1 MPPGRASKRSRGTMF
16 DHNEDNDT
24 EIVTYTQASS
34 NLRNKSHKR
43 ARVSA
48 SHAGPSTRTQT
59 TEEDDSASNSEN
71 EGPAVRQASNG
82 QTPPPSTQFEIMR
95 DAGFQ
100 HLENTEYDDQRA
112 TQRMIARPTLIG
124 DNHAAL
130 NAIIESIEC
139 INFMCHVRLHCELG
153 PLLNFIV
160 GENGSGKSAILTAIT
175 LCLGGKASATNR
187 GGSLRSFV
195 KEGQEHASLIVKIK
209 NQGDDAYKR
218 DVFGDSIIV
227 ERHFTK
233 SGTSGFKLKSESGR
247 IVSTKKSEVDD
258 VVEYYCL
265 QVDNPLNVLSQD
277 NARQF
282 LNAATPAQ
290 KYKYFTL
297 GTQLEQLSN
306 DYQLIQEY
314 LDASEAKL
322 YGFDDEINHL
332 RDEAEK
338 AVKLRD
344 ALQKTAEMKARQTLY
359 VYKMAWAQIKAQ
371 EDKLAEKEVKVAEAQ
386 HEVEKTQKEIDDA
399 DKTLQELDTRI
410 VSAKQAVMELEQE
423 HEQTRDAEAAAREL
437 FDNARSNLKKF
448 HVNERDVHTKLTA
461 AKSRVDK
468 HKIEIQKEEERLE
481 QVNGGALLQAQAERT
496 EADKAKELADQAVQD
511 HLDKE
516 PELKRA
522 ILKAEETAQMSA
534 ADVEPK
540 RKAFAAAEVN
550 VRDLAKKRTDPFAAF
565 NPRLPQLLRA
575 VSEDSNFVSTPIG
588 PVGPTIQITKPKWAP
603 IIENLC
609 GMTLSSF
616 LVESKADQMRLKS
629 HMDRLGIKEHPII
642 ILAKTSL
649 ATLREPDA
657 EFETALRILKFDNER
672 VRDLLVINHRIEQAL
687 LVDTRQEA
695 ERIMFVDQPPRNA
708 AFCMTFHEGR
718 RDSGLRLRNER
729 GNLSSAPFPL
739 RYDQKPRMRSDE
751 ANDIKFH
758 EERLEQLRIELREVE
773 ATRRADQLTVQRYSH
788 ALQQHKR
795 QVNVLNNALTAA
807 VERVD
812 MAQEALDKLAGAQ
825 NKLGLLQE
833 HLKEAEDECE
843 TYGNQYGEL
852 HLERDALNQ
861 QMSDLKQKLSDAK
874 EAAAESTAKIA
885 KFTNKINR
893 FDTSRYTVVVE
904 KNAAHEKNELAKVSK
919 QAAEAS
925 QNRHISHLKELTA
938 QAKQVHEERVH
949 LEEGETFE
957 SIERK
962 WKSQGEQL
970 KKVRQQL
977 GGTDEEINNRAA
989 EKMARYR
996 QTKADHKN
1004 VRSVV
1009 DSLKQALV
1017 DRLDRWRTFQRLIS
1031 AQARVNF
1038 QYLLSERGFRG
1049 RLLLDH
1055 KHKKLELQVEP
1066 DQTRTG
1072 GSGRNTKT
1080 LSGGEKSFSSICM
1093 LLAIWD
1099 AMGSPLRCLDE
1110 FDVFMDN
1117 VNRAISTNMLIT
1129 AARRSVGKQ
1138 FILITPNAIEGR
1150 AIVDKD
1156 VKIIRLVDPR
1166 QRRIDDL

>member
-1 MPPGRASKRSRGTMF
+1 MRLDHDKAS
-16 DHNEDNDT
+16 
-24 EIVTYTQASS
+24 
-34 NLRNKSHKR
+34 
-43 ARVSA
+43 
-48 SHAGPSTRTQT
+48 
-59 TEEDDSASNSEN
+59 
-71 EGPAVRQASNG
+71 
-82 QTPPPSTQFEIMR
+82 TPLPSTQYEIMR
-95 DAGFQ
+95 DAGFR
-100 HLENTEYDDQRA
+100 HLEDTENDDQRA
-112 TQRMIARPTLIG
+112 TQRLTARPTIIG
-124 DNHAAL
+124 DNHAAP

-227 ERHFTK
+227 ERHFTR
-233 SGTSGFKLKSESGR
+233 SGTSGFKLKAESGR
-247 IVSTKKSEVDD
+247 TISTKKSDVDD

-306 DYQLIQEY
+306 DYQLILEY

-322 YGFDDEINHL
+322 YGFDEEIKHL
-332 RDEAEK
+332 QDEAEK

-344 ALQKTAEMKARQTLY
+344 ALQKTAEMKAKQKLY
-359 VYKMAWAQIKAQ
+359 VYKMAWAQIKTQ
-371 EDKLAEKEVKVAEAQ
+371 EDLVSEKEAKVVAAQ
-386 HEVEKTQKEIDDA
+386 KEVEETERRIA
-399 DKTLQELDTRI
+399 ETTRTLDELDSRI
-410 VSAKQAVMELEQE
+410 SAARHAVEELRHE
-423 HEQTRDAEAAAREL
+423 HDQLRDAEIDARTC
-437 FDNARSNLKKF
+437 FDTARTEIQKLHVSERDIHTQLSKARSM
-448 HVNERDVHTKLTA
+448 VEQ
-461 AKSRVDK
+461 
-468 HKIEIQKEEERLE
+468 HKADIQKEEERLE
-481 QVNGGALLQAQAERT
+481 RVNGGAILKAQTERT
-496 EADKAKELADQAVQD
+496 EAEQARELANKAVQD
-511 HLDKE
+511 HLDQE
-516 PELKRA
+516 PELKAALAR
-522 ILKAEETAQMSA
+522 AEEAAQRSA
-534 ADVEPK
+534 SDVEPK
-540 RKAFAAAEVN
+540 RRALAEAEVK
-550 VRDLAKKRTDPFAAF
+550 VRDLNRKRTDPFAAF
-565 NPRLPQLLRA
+565 GPRLPQLLQA
-575 VSEDSNFVSTPIG
+575 IATDDGFGAKPIG
-588 PVGPTIQITKPKWAP
+588 PLGPMIQITKPKWAP
-603 IIENLC
+603 VVENLC
-609 GMTLSSF
+609 GLSLSSF
-616 LVESKADQMRLKS
+616 LVESKRDQIRLKS
-629 HMDRLGIKEHPII
+629 LMDRLGIREHPIV

-649 ATLREPDA
+649 GTLKEPDPS
-657 EFETALRILKFDNER
+657 FETVLRILKFDDQR

-687 LVDTRQEA
+687 LVETRIAAQS
-695 ERIMFVDQPPRNA
+695 IMFDDQPPQHA
-708 AFCMTFHEGR
+708 AFCMTFHDGR
-718 RDSGLRLRNER
+718 RDLGLRLRNER
-729 GNLSSAPFPL
+729 GNLSSSPFPL
-739 RYDQKPRMRSDE
+739 RYDLKSRLRSDE
-751 ANDIKFH
+751 ETDLKFH
-758 EERLEQLRIELREVE
+758 QSRVEQLRSELRDVE
-773 ATRRADQLTVQRYSH
+773 AARRTDQQAVQRCTQ
-788 ALQQHKR
+788 ALVQHKR
-795 QVNVLNNALTAA
+795 QINVLNNALTSA

-812 MAQEALDKLAGAQ
+812 AAQEALDDLAGAQ
-825 NKLGLLQE
+825 NKLSVYRE
-833 HLKEAEDECE
+833 HLKDAEEQRE

-852 HLERDALNQ
+852 RVHKQDMNAEMDE
-861 QMSDLKQKLSDAK
+861 LKQKLANAK
-874 EAAAESTAKIA
+874 LAVAENNAKIA
-885 KFTNKINR
+885 KVETKIKNYEA
-893 FDTSRYTVVVE
+893 SRYTVVVE
-904 KNAAHEKNELAKVSK
+904 KNAAHENHDLAKESK
-919 QAAEAS
+919 RAAEAS
-925 QNRHISHLKELTA
+925 QQRHIVHLKELTA
-938 QAKQVHEERVH
+938 QAQEVHAERVW
-949 LEEGETFE
+949 LDEGETYE

-962 WKSQGEQL
+962 WQSQGEQL
-970 KKVRQQL
+970 RKIRQQL
-977 GGTDEEINNRAA
+977 GGTDEQINNRAA
-989 EKMARYR
+989 ESMARWR
-996 QTKADHKN
+996 RTRADHKN
-1004 VRSVV
+1004 VRNLV
-1009 DSLKQALV
+1009 DSLKQALT

-1055 KHKKLELQVEP
+1055 QHKKLELQVEP
-1066 DQTRTG
+1066 DQTRRG

-1150 AIVDKD
+1150 AVVDKD

>member
-1 MPPGRASKRSRGTMF
+1 MQRK
-16 DHNEDNDT
+16 
-24 EIVTYTQASS
+24 
-34 NLRNKSHKR
+34 K
-43 ARVSA
+43 ARVST
-48 SHAGPSTRTQT
+48 SSAGPSKRTHAT
-59 TEEDDSASNSEN
+59 EDDVSESSSEN
-71 EGPAVRQASNG
+71 TEPAAREPSHG
-82 QTPPPSTQFEIMR
+82 QTPPPSTQYEIMR
-95 DAGFQ
+95 DAGFK
-100 HLENTEYDDQRA
+100 HLDNPEYDDQQA
-112 TQRMIARPTLIG
+112 TQRFTTRPTIIG

-247 IVSTKKSEVDD
+247 IISQKKSDVDD

-322 YGFDDEINHL
+322 YGFEDEIKHL
-332 RDEAEK
+332 HDEAEK

-344 ALQKTAEMKARQTLY
+344 ALQKTAEMKAKQTLY

-371 EDKLAEKEVKVAEAQ
+371 EDVVAQKEAKVAEAQ
-386 HEVEKTQKEIDDA
+386 HEVEKTQKEIENSDR
-399 DKTLQELDTRI
+399 TLQELDNRI
-410 VSAKQAVMELEQE
+410 AAAEQAAVELRQE
-423 HEQTRDAEAAAREL
+423 HEQTCDTESNAKEAFDIARASL
-437 FDNARSNLKKF
+437 QKF
-448 HVNERDVHTKLTA
+448 IVNERDIHTKLTQ
-461 AKSRVDK
+461 AKARVDK
-468 HKIEIQKEEERLE
+468 HKTEIQKEEERLE
-481 QVNGGALLQAQAERT
+481 QVNGGAMLQAQAERA
-496 EADKAKELADQAVQD
+496 EADKAKHLAAQAVQD
-511 HLDKE
+511 HLEKE
-516 PELKRA
+516 SDVKQALA
-522 ILKAEETAQMSA
+522 KAQETAQRSA
-534 ADVEPK
+534 SEVEPK
-540 RKAFAAAEVN
+540 RKALAEAEVN
-550 VRDLAKKRTDPFAAF
+550 VRDLTRKRTDPFAAF
-565 NPRLPQLLRA
+565 NPRLPQLLRTI
-575 VSEDSNFVSTPIG
+575 SEDSNFISTPIG

-603 IIENLC
+603 VIENLC

-616 LVESKADQMRLKS
+616 LVESKADQSRLKS
-629 HMDRLGIKEHPII
+629 HMDRLGIHEHPII
-642 ILAKTSL
+642 ILAKTPLS
-649 ATLREPDA
+649 TLREPDPR
-657 EFETALRILKFDNER
+657 FETALRILKFDNER

-687 LVDTRQEA
+687 LVETRQEA
-695 ERIMFVDQPPRNA
+695 ESIMFDAQPPQNA
-708 AFCMTFHEGR
+708 AFCMTFHDGK

-751 ANDIKFH
+751 ETDLKFH
-758 EERLEQLRIELREVE
+758 QDRVEQLRSELREIE
-773 ATRRADQLTVQRYSH
+773 STKRSDQQAVQRCSH
-788 ALQQHKR
+788 AVQQHKR
-795 QVNVLNNALTAA
+795 QVNVLNDALTSAA
-807 VERVD
+807 ERVD
-812 MAQEALDKLAGAQ
+812 TAQEALDELSGAK

-833 HLKEAEDECE
+833 HLKDAEEECE
-843 TYGNQYGEL
+843 TYGNQWGDL
-852 HLERDALNQ
+852 RLEKDEMNK
-861 QMSDLKQKLSDAK
+861 QMDVLKQSLKDAK
-874 EAAAESTAKIA
+874 AAVAESSAKIA
-885 KFTNKINR
+885 KVENKINR
-893 FDTSRYTVVVE
+893 FNTSRYTVVVE
-904 KNAAHEKNELAKVSK
+904 KNAAHESNAVAKVAK
-919 QAAEAS
+919 EAAEAS
-925 QNRHISHLKELTA
+925 QDRHISHLKELTA
-938 QAKQVHEERVH
+938 QAKQVHEERVY
-949 LEEGETFE
+949 LEEGETYE
-957 SIERK
+957 SIKRK
-962 WKSQGEQL
+962 WQSQGEQL
-970 KKVRQQL
+970 KRVRQQL
-977 GGTDEEINNRAA
+977 GGSDEEINNRAA
-989 EKMARYR
+989 ERMARYR
-996 QTKADHKN
+996 QTKADHRN
-1004 VRSVV
+1004 VRSLV

-1031 AQARVNF
+1031 AQARVGF

-1055 KHKKLELQVEP
+1055 QHKKLELQVEP

-1150 AIVDKD
+1150 AVVDKD